1 MNKTFATLTT
11 ACFAGAL
18 VLGGATV
25 ATATEAAPECVT
37 FDRSSLTWDWNNEH
51 TASFAGVTLTKPA
64 NGHNSIKVSGSPS
77 KLTIFANGAAQDV
90 TGQTVLNDKNSSD
103 IQWVEVCVTPEP
115 VGVPVDEPDPTPD
128 PVVIADILCRVTA
141 STVIGG
147 TAIFTVAPA
156 DCNVPTAPI
165 SFSSYELENKL
176 VHPFDKQVAFDHA
189 TDAGV
194 AYGAGDYTLAVAL
207 PDCNWQ
213 SDLYWSPNGENQVSA
228 PHSHPVNGM
237 NVGWDYTEGNDCTVV
252 VPPVEPPVV
261 EPPVVTPPVVESPVV
276 ESPVEPTTP
285 VAAFVP
291 QQLPTLPVTELAYT
305 GSSPLIPAGIASLLL
320 AVGGFLLSR
329 KVRA

>member
-1 MNKTFATLTT
+1 MSPATPAIPLYLPATKGNPMNKTFATLTT

-18 VLGGATV
+18 VLGGATI
-25 ATATEAAPECVT
+25 AHA
-37 FDRSSLTWDWNNEH
+37 
-51 TASFAGVTLTKPA
+51 
-64 NGHNSIKVSGSPS
+64 
-77 KLTIFANGAAQDV
+77 
-90 TGQTVLNDKNSSD
+90 
-103 IQWVEVCVTPEP
+103 TPEP
-115 VGVPVDEPDPTPD
+115 KVSICHSTSSEENPWNLINVSENALKGHEEHEDDLIPAPADGCPIVEPAPIVEETPDEPDPDPAPD
-128 PVVIADILCRVTA
+128 PAVVDIQCRVTA

-147 TAIFTVAPA
+147 TATFTVAPA

-176 VHPFDKQVAFDHA
+176 VHPFNKQVAFDHA

-194 AYGAGDYTLAVAL
+194 AYGAGDYTLTVAL

-261 EPPVVTPPVVESPVV
+261 EPPVVTPPVVE
-276 ESPVEPTTP
+276 PTAP

-320 AVGGFLLSR
+320 AVGGFLLRR

>member
-1 MNKTFATLTT
+1 MSPAISIAPLVSERHTMNKTFATLTT

-18 VLGGATV
+18 VLGGATI
-25 ATATEAAPECVT
+25 
-37 FDRSSLTWDWNNEH
+37 
-51 TASFAGVTLTKPA
+51 A
-64 NGHNSIKVSGSPS
+64 N
-77 KLTIFANGAAQDV
+77 A
-90 TGQTVLNDKNSSD
+90 
-103 IQWVEVCVTPEP
+103 TPEP
-115 VGVPVDEPDPTPD
+115 KVSICHSTSSEENPWNLINVSANALKGHEKHDDDLIPAPADGCPIVEPAPIVEETPDEPDPDPAPD
-128 PVVIADILCRVTA
+128 PAVVDIQCRVTA

-147 TAIFTVAPA
+147 TATLTVAPA
-156 DCNVPTAPI
+156 DCNIPTAPI

-176 VHPFDKQVAFDHA
+176 VLPYDKQVAFDHA

-194 AYGAGDYTLAVAL
+194 AYGAGDYTLTVEL

-237 NVGWDYTEGNDCTVV
+237 NVGWDFTEGNDCTVV

-261 EPPVVTPPVVESPVV
+261 EPPVVVP
-276 ESPVEPTTP
+276 PVEPTTP

-305 GSSPLIPAGIASLLL
+305 GSSPLVPAGIASLLL
-320 AVGGFLLSR
+320 AVGAFLVR
-329 KVRA
+329 KAVSA